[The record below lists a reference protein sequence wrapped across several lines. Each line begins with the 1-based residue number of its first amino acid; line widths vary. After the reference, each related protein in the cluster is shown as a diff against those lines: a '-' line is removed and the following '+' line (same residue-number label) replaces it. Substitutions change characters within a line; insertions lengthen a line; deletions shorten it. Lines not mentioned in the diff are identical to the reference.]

1 MQDVVRAARQERGG
15 REHAVAK
22 HRRGSHKAPERAAA
36 RRSQNHR
43 GLVRVVQEEFL
54 KIGKVRHDTIA
65 KYERNA
71 KLTADEP
78 HTVYGIPAS
87 EVTKEEGPY
96 VEDSRMIMDSLR
108 KEMLMYNDGI
118 QDLLQQLP
126 VRSAA
131 QLYLSA
137 FPSAPDPLSLALEL
151 KKKLRP
157 ESKADVW

>member
-1 MQDVVRAARQERGG
+1 M
-15 REHAVAK
+15 
-22 HRRGSHKAPERAAA
+22 
-36 RRSQNHR
+36 
-43 GLVRVVQEEFL
+43 
-54 KIGKVRHDTIA
+54 
-65 KYERNA
+65 
-71 KLTADEP
+71 
-78 HTVYGIPAS
+78 YGIPAS

-96 VEDSRMIMDSLR
+96 AEDSRVIMDSLR
-108 KEMLMYNDGI
+108 KEMLMYKDGI

-157 ESKADVW
+157 ESKATSE